1 MSKKESRIEIYSQ
14 ADFNKADRIGRIR
27 MHMLE
32 PDRFALNDPDEEY
45 YRQLQQA
52 YQLVFEELRQS
63 VAIRAIQETID
74 GAESWHKAN
83 RILQDIYELFAPFLK
98 KNKELRRAILV
109 EKLYMM
115 AKVAESKAV
124 FEYTDS
130 DGVTQSG
137 ADQEWMVI
145 AERLYSQAGKFEGLD
160 EHDTALIDPDEIKI
174 PNIEITSDPAAF
186 LAAQNEEAEEAEDD
200 EYDD

>member
-1 MSKKESRIEIYSQ
+1 MSRKPSQIEIYSLE
-14 ADFNKADRIGRIR
+14 DFNKSDRIGRIR
-27 MHMLE
+27 MHMIE
-32 PDRFALNDPDEEY
+32 PERFALNDQDEEY

-63 VAIRAIQETID
+63 IAIKAIQEAIP
-74 GAESWHKAN
+74 GAESWHRAN
-83 RILQDIYELFAPFLK
+83 RILLDIYELFAPFLK

-115 AKVAESKAV
+115 ADVAEKKAI

-130 DGVTQSG
+130 AGVKHQG

-160 EHDTALIDPDEIKI
+160 EHDTALIDPDEIQI
-174 PNIEITSDPAAF
+174 PSIEITSDPAAF
-186 LAAQNEEAEEAEDD
+186 LAAQNEEAEEAEYDEDD
-200 EYDD
+200 D

>member
-1 MSKKESRIEIYSQ
+1 MSRKQLQIEIYSLE
-14 ADFNKADRIGRIR
+14 DFNKADRIGRIR

-32 PDRFALNDPDEEY
+32 PDRFALNDQDDEY

-63 VAIRAIQETID
+63 FAIKAIQEAIP
-74 GAESWHKAN
+74 GAESWHRAN

-109 EKLYMM
+109 EKLYML
-115 AKVAESKAV
+115 AKAAEAKAV
-124 FEYTDS
+124 DENGQATD
-130 DGVTQSG
+130 
-137 ADQEWMVI
+137 AEWMAI

-160 EHDTALIDPDEIKI
+160 EHDTALIDPDEIQI
-174 PNIEITSDPAAF
+174 PAIEITSDPAAF
-186 LAAQNEEAEEAEDD
+186 LDAQNEEVEEADLDED
-200 EYDD
+200 E